1 MLNKYKSETMQKK
14 KFFNFIVLMIVPI
27 VLSSCD
33 SDSVALETNV
43 DTDNR
48 ITNIIDDFR
57 TSVNMGSRATSDIQ
71 VVSVDTKYYKIESDT
86 VVESVPTRSDDLF
99 FDINTVKIKVNNTN
113 GFAVLSTDER
123 LNKIFYFTEN
133 GNISDTMYITP
144 LKEYIDFIPLLAAE
158 EITNSEV
165 CDTRATNQDI
175 LIDPIVPFKWGQSSP
190 FNNLTPVCN
199 CSDCQGHMPIGCVTT
214 ASAQTLATIGTFKS
228 TYFGSKDI
236 DFKNLPRFA
245 WQMTSSQKS
254 QISHF
259 FHEVALCCQVKFECG
274 GSGSYVKSAYQ
285 YFKDLGFS
293 CTYKEGSID
302 CQQLIS
308 ELQKGFPHMI
318 GGSKG
323 KSGHMWIVD
332 GIKSSGSTIFFSCN
346 WGWNGYCDGW
356 VDGNPYTVTYNDDT
370 TKAYSK
376 NLRHIYIQSKPF

>member
-1 MLNKYKSETMQKK
+1 MQMKK
-14 KFFNFIVLMIVPI
+14 IFNFIVLMTVPF

-33 SDSVALETNV
+33 NESVALETYV

-57 TSVNMGSRATSDIQ
+57 TSVNIGSRTTSDIQ

-86 VVESVPTRSDDLF
+86 VVESVQTRSDDSI
-99 FDINTVKIKVNNTN
+99 FDINTVKIKINNNN

-133 GNISDTMYITP
+133 GNLSDTTDIIP
-144 LKEYIDFIPLLAAE
+144 LKEYIDFIPFLAAE
-158 EITNSEV
+158 EITHPEV
-165 CDTRATNQDI
+165 YDTRATTQNI
-175 LIDPIVPFKWGQSSP
+175 LIAPIVPFKWGQSSP
-190 FNNLTPVCN
+190 FNALTPECN
-199 CSDCQGHMPIGCVTT
+199 CINCQGHMPIGCVTT

-236 DFKNLPRFA
+236 DFKNIPKFA
-245 WQMTSSQKS
+245 WQMTENQKS

-293 CTYKEGSID
+293 CTYNEGGID
-302 CQQLIS
+302 YQQLIS
-308 ELQKGFPHMI
+308 ELQKGYPHMM
-318 GGSKG
+318 GGSTG
-323 KSGHMWIVD
+323 SSGHMWIVD
-332 GIKSSGSTIFFSCN
+332 GIKSSGSTTFFSCN

-356 VDGNPYTVTYNDDT
+356 VDGNPYTVTYNDET

-376 NLRHIYIQSKPF
+376 NLRHIYIQSKPI